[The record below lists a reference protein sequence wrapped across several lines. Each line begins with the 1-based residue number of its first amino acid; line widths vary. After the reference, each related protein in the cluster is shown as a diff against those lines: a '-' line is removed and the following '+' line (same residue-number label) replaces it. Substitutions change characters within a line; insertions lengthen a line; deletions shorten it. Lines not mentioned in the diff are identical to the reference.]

1 MGTFMNDSL
10 VDETVEMRQREVS
23 EMEEKLRRAG
33 VQREKATS

>member
-23 EMEEKLRRAG
+23 ETEEKLRRAC